1 MRAPATMPGLV
12 SLQLYLLRQLGLS
25 FAFALGGTLFT
36 VFPILT
42 VSAIHKLSGVGMS
55 AVVGYLPLM
64 GMDVAPFLVP
74 LAFLLALVAC
84 FGRLASDNEWTA
96 MRMAGV
102 HPLRV
107 LTVPLIVGVAFS
119 LAAYV
124 LLGEVRPRWK
134 YEQDGYRI
142 EAVKKAFRGLSPGR
156 TELHFGEFYLNA
168 AFREGNRFY
177 EVVIEI
183 PRGEDKDRLAL
194 LADEAAFQFENGAPE
209 ADGADDALVI
219 DFVNVRSV
227 KNDEFISNE
236 HPRFRLPLDRLIR
249 PSSRSQY
256 KAKFKT
262 SARLREEVSSGELGP
277 EEQRLYTYE
286 IHRRYALACSFLVFT
301 LLGVPTG
308 LWRKSSTQLGALA
321 SAVGFCFLYF
331 VIVIR
336 FGKGA
341 AYSGTLH
348 PVIAAWLANGL
359 GVLGGIAFVR
369 KVLWR

>member
-1 MRAPATMPGLV
+1 MPHLV

-36 VFPILT
+36 VFPILA

-55 AVVGYLPLM
+55 AVIGYLPLM
-64 GMDVAPFLVP
+64 GMDVAPFLIP

-96 MRMAGV
+96 MRMAGI
-102 HPLRV
+102 HPVRV
-107 LTVPLIVGVAFS
+107 LTVPLA
-119 LAAYV
+119 LAGIFTLGAYV

-134 YEQDGYRI
+134 YAQDGYRI

-168 AFREGNRFY
+168 AFREGNRFF
-177 EVVIEI
+177 EVVIDI
-183 PRGEDKDRLAL
+183 PRGEDEAPLAL
-194 LADEAAFQFENGAPE
+194 LADEAAFQFELGE
-209 ADGADDALVI
+209 ADTEDGGDFLVI

-236 HPRFRLPLDRLIR
+236 RPRFRLPLDRLIR
-249 PSSRSQY
+249 QRSRSQY

-262 SARLREEVSSGELGP
+262 SADLREELASGELGP
-277 EEQRLYTYE
+277 EEHRLYSYE
-286 IHRRYALACSFLVFT
+286 VHRRYALACSFLVFA

-341 AYSGTLH
+341 AYSGSLH
-348 PVIAAWLANGL
+348 PVLAAWLANGL
-359 GVLGGIAFVR
+359 AALAGLAFVR